1 MNDATIFDK
10 TAAGD
15 EAIREKTRLVQRNLR
30 LVLVLVNGIAD
41 VASLKHSLGDP
52 AMVESALAELE
63 RLGLIES
70 EEACAKRLAQQEQTA
85 TRVVAVPDEQP
96 LVEAQTVFDE
106 ELATQVR
113 LTPVVV
119 PRSDDDTPRS
129 SPLAAIPNW
138 IEGLRKSRARAQEE
152 ALYERAY
159 GSEAMDREL
168 VDPVSIDPSMAPP
181 LPTTRPRINP
191 GSLIKGGLLVLVI
204 GLVAAVAFYPYDNY
218 RPEFEQRLAAITNDS
233 VKIGALRVAFMPP
246 AVVLEN
252 VTLGNPVYAE
262 AAAIRLLPDA
272 SFPFAGANFRKA
284 EIDGLRMQEA
294 ILPRLSQWFAPSA
307 MGEARIGE
315 ISFEHASLTV
325 AGHALTDLAGKA
337 EPSNGV
343 GRVVVQAAGGKLV
356 AEISPT
362 PAGVS
367 VNATAQS
374 WRVPFRPGFECT
386 RMDIHGD
393 LSPGRF
399 DIRDMGI
406 MFYDGTLSGSGGLAW
421 TGSSARVDLKAE
433 FQHLASSRLL
443 SGIGA
448 TPLVD
453 GEASG
458 QLSVQG
464 RAAAVDLLDRVAHLD
479 STFKVLHGTLRLDL
493 VEAMRSKS
501 AIRGGQMRFE
511 EFAGNIGADAERIRL
526 GNLRLSSGFLRGNG
540 QATIN
545 RANGTM
551 AGAVRLEMRSGAEGT
566 QTTLSLDGTVDAPV
580 LRATR

>member
-10 TAAGD
+10 TPAGD

-52 AMVESALAELE
+52 VMVESALAELE

-70 EEACAKRLAQQEQTA
+70 EEACAKRLARQEQTA
-85 TRVVAVPDEQP
+85 TTVVSVPEEQP

-113 LTPVVV
+113 SAPVVV
-119 PRSDDDTPRS
+119 PRSEDDKPRT

-138 IEGLRKSRARAQEE
+138 IEGLRTSRARAQEE

-159 GSEAMDREL
+159 GSEALGHEF

-181 LPTTRPRINP
+181 LPSTKRRVKL
-191 GSLIKGGLLVLVI
+191 GSLVKGGLLL
-204 GLVAAVAFYPYDNY
+204 LVAALIAGVAVYPYDNY
-218 RPEFEQRLAAITNDS
+218 RPEFEQRLAGITSDS
-233 VKIGALRVAFMPP
+233 VKIGALRVVFMPP
-246 AVVLEN
+246 AIVLEN
-252 VTLGNPVYAE
+252 VTLGSPVYAE
-262 AAAIRLLPDA
+262 ATSIRLLPEA
-272 SFPFAGANFRKA
+272 GFPFAGANFRRA

-294 ILPRLSQWFAPSA
+294 ILPRLSKWFAPSA
-307 MGEARIGE
+307 MTETRIGE
-315 ISFEHASLTV
+315 ISFDHASLMV

-337 EPSNGV
+337 EPSNGI

-356 AEISPT
+356 AEVSPT
-362 PAGVS
+362 STGVS
-367 VNATAQS
+367 INATAQS
-374 WRVPFRPGFECT
+374 WRVPFRPSFECT

-406 MFYDGTLSGSGGLAW
+406 MFYDGTLSGSGGLVW

-433 FQHLASSRLL
+433 FQHLATSRLL
-443 SGIGA
+443 TGIGA
-448 TPLVD
+448 TPLGD

-464 RAAAVDLLDRVAHLD
+464 RAPAVDLLDVAAHLD

-501 AIRGGQMRFE
+501 AIRGGQIRFE
-511 EFAGNIGADAERIRL
+511 EFAGNIGADAEKIRL
-526 GNLRLSSGFLRGNG
+526 GNLHLSSGFLRGNG

-551 AGAVRLEMRSGAEGT
+551 LGAVRLEMRSGTDGT
-566 QTTLSLDGTVDAPV
+566 QTTLSLDGNVEAPV
-580 LRATR
+580 LRAAR